1 MMNQTPSRK
10 RFSGRCLNAGL
21 MSLLAIGAHAFLAAS
36 EAYAYG
42 GTRTSVTRN
51 TSVNHNTNVNR
62 NTNVNVNRN
71 VNVSANPR
79 PHHPVATGVAV
90 GATVAVTAAVVGS
103 MVTTLP
109 PSCVPHVYAGVT
121 YQQCAGTYYQPQY
134 SGTSVTY
141 VVVNPPR

>member
-1 MMNQTPSRK
+1 MNQTPSRK
-10 RFSGRCLNAGL
+10 RFSGRCLNAVL
-21 MSLLAIGAHAFLAAS
+21 MSLLAIGAHAFLAAA

-141 VVVNPPR
+141 VVVDPPR